1 MSDRNHAV
9 ADLDPI
15 GVVQFE
21 HWKWSTW
28 PIELDQS
35 QIQRLGEGDDTTLGA
50 PRQIGFGIT
59 AHVVRLQIYG
69 QAGIGFPCLLLND
82 DVSVR
87 QYESIL
93 LNNGAGAAAA
103 PMAAV
108 GISYDHH
115 NSWRGELVNLAG
127 RQITR

>member
-1 MSDRNHAV
+1 
-9 ADLDPI
+9 
-15 GVVQFE
+15 
-21 HWKWSTW
+21 
-28 PIELDQS
+28 
-35 QIQRLGEGDDTTLGA
+35 
-50 PRQIGFGIT
+50 
-59 AHVVRLQIYG
+59 
-69 QAGIGFPCLLLND
+69 
-82 DVSVR
+82 VSVR